1 LRGGIGRLIIEYA
14 RQATSEPAKVYT
26 AVLGAAALGLV
37 MAGLVTLLDFVLM
50 RNRPK
55 EHVGEALA

>member
-1 LRGGIGRLIIEYA
+1 MGRLIIVYA
-14 RQATSEPAKVYT
+14 RVATSDPAKVYT

-37 MAGLVTLLDFVLM
+37 MFGLVALIDLATM

-55 EHVGEALA
+55 EAAG